1 MEKAV
6 LEMDFKDDGNKV
18 ITIKVESPKKNL
30 DKATIFAAMDKIIAG
45 NVFQTKEGI
54 VKSKGNARIVKTQV
68 EEFE

>member
-18 ITIKVESPKKNL
+18 ITIKVESPKENL
-30 DKATIFAAMDKIIAG
+30 DKTTIFAAMDKIIAG
-45 NVFQTKEGI
+45 NVFQMKEGI